1 VNAWGLLIALVG
13 VALLVIVLRGNASKI
28 GSVL

>member
-1 VNAWGLLIALVG
+1 VNAWGLLIALIG
-13 VALLVIVLRGNASKI
+13 VALLVIVLRGNVSKI